1 MTRSSNAVAAVRS
14 ATAAMGTRFEIVVAS
29 TDGYSTHPIVE
40 EALREIEDLH
50 RRLTRF
56 SADSL
61 ISHINRTAPFRPV
74 RLDAGT
80 FALLAAAQAVCRQ
93 SGGAFDVAVGSG
105 SMILDESTCTVA
117 LSSPAVKLDLG
128 GIAKGYALDRAAAL
142 LRENGVT
149 AALLHG
155 GTSSVVAIGSPPD
168 AAAWR
173 VALAHGH
180 RFPFIDLCDAAL
192 GVSRPHA
199 QINAEHTH
207 ITDARN
213 GADIAAKR
221 FAVVVGP
228 SACLADAWSTALA
241 VLGERPPG
249 LSRDWTTFIELEHE

>member
-1 MTRSSNAVAAVRS
+1 LTRSSNAVAAVRS

-173 VALAHGH
+173 VALGACI
-180 RFPFIDLCDAAL
+180 FMVSDSLIAINKFVTPVELSSLWILATYYAAQVL
-192 GVSRPHA
+192 IVH
-199 QINAEHTH
+199 NARLT
-207 ITDARN
+207 R
-213 GADIAAKR
+213 
-221 FAVVVGP
+221 GP
-228 SACLADAWSTALA
+228 
-241 VLGERPPG
+241 E
-249 LSRDWTTFIELEHE
+249 